1 MEMAMK
7 LRIPFKLSLSFL
19 CLLSL
24 AAFLRAD
31 ESDQKSVLTSAD
43 KVVGVKQT
51 AKGKSNV
58 LSALGDYGGSD
69 GNDEPPASA
78 IDGDTNTKYFNHV
91 QDGTET
97 PGVNTGLVI
106 TPTAGSTT
114 VTAIQFAA
122 ANDIEDRDP
131 LKITLE
137 GSNDPKAAEAGAKD
151 FTVIYEGPSGLETD
165 PGRNTFGKVITF
177 DNKVAYKS
185 YRLLITATRSTTA
198 DSTQYAEVKLMG
210 KAAPDAKP

>member
-1 MEMAMK
+1 MK
-7 LRIPFKLSLSFL
+7 LRTPFKLSLSFL

-31 ESDQKSVLTSAD
+31 DSDQKSVLTSTD

-51 AKGKSNV
+51 AKGKPNV
-58 LSALGDYGGSD
+58 LSAPGDYGGSD
-69 GNDEPPASA
+69 GNAEPPELA

-97 PGVNTGLVI
+97 PGVNTGLVV
-106 TPTAGSTT
+106 TPTAGPTI

-122 ANDIEDRDP
+122 ANDLEGRDP
-131 LKITLE
+131 VKITLE
-137 GSNDPKAAEAGAKD
+137 GSNDPKATEAGATD
-151 FTVIYEGPSGLETD
+151 FKVIYEGPSGLEID

-185 YRLLITATRSTTA
+185 YRLLITATRLTTT
-198 DSTQYAEVKLMG
+198 DSTQYAEVKLLG
-210 KAAPDAKP
+210 KAAPAAKP